1 MLVSP
6 FLSSTLSLAHIN
18 SLGQTMSI
26 EIYNTKT
33 GRKSPLVTLEEGKIK
48 LYVCGITAYD
58 YCHIGH
64 ARSAL
69 VFDMIVRW
77 LRYRGFEVT
86 FVRNFTDIDEKIIKR
101 AQEQNTTCEELSNR
115 FIAMFHEDMAS
126 LDVLPPTIEPKAT
139 EHLPEIIALIE
150 DLIKKGLAYQV
161 DADVYY
167 RVTGFTGYGSL
178 SGRNL
183 EDMQA
188 GARISVNEKKE
199 HPMDFALWKGSKP
212 GEPTWESPWGPG
224 RPGWHIECSAMSRKY
239 LGETIDIHGGGQ
251 DLRFPHHE
259 NEIAQSEAATDKK
272 FVNFWLEGEHLL
284 VAGEKMA
291 KSLGNIYTLEE
302 VIKRDFDPI
311 SLRYLF
317 LTAHYRSKLNFTW
330 KSLEAAQNTLENLT
344 EEVLNWD
351 DPKIGCAEFEGN
363 FAQAINN
370 DLDMPKA
377 VSVMWELVKSDYPT
391 SAKHQSILMMDK
403 VLGLSLDK
411 IKPEKLPEG
420 AQELIQ
426 KREESRR
433 QGKFEESD
441 ELRIKLQKMGVYV
454 EDTPEGPRWKVKSK
468 SK

>member
-1 MLVSP
+1 M
-6 FLSSTLSLAHIN
+6 
-18 SLGQTMSI
+18 
-26 EIYNTKT
+26 
-33 GRKSPLVTLEEGKIK
+33 
-48 LYVCGITAYD
+48 
-58 YCHIGH
+58 
-64 ARSAL
+64 
-69 VFDMIVRW
+69 
-77 LRYRGFEVT
+77 
-86 FVRNFTDIDEKIIKR
+86 
-101 AQEQNTTCEELSNR
+101 AQ
-115 FIAMFHEDMAS
+115 
-126 LDVLPPTIEPKAT
+126 
-139 EHLPEIIALIE
+139 
-150 DLIKKGLAYQV
+150 
-161 DADVYY
+161 
-167 RVTGFTGYGSL
+167 
-178 SGRNL
+178 
-183 EDMQA
+183 
-188 GARISVNEKKE
+188 
-199 HPMDFALWKGSKP
+199 
-212 GEPTWESPWGPG
+212 
-224 RPGWHIECSAMSRKY
+224 KY
-239 LGETIDIHGGGQ
+239 LGDMLDIHTGGV
-251 DLRFPHHE
+251 DLLFPHHE